1 MVTLVALLISII
13 LQFIAAIIAISLTK
27 VTKYNLSWILISIA
41 LIFLAI
47 RRLVEVI
54 PFLYNKFSDDIQL
67 IDHWIGI
74 VTSILIA
81 VGIFLIKKIFN
92 KLKEAEQIRM
102 SSERRILNAII
113 RTEERERQRFAKDLH
128 DGLGPTMSTIKMSLS
143 ALSKGKLDE
152 YGKSVVE
159 NLEEVI
165 DQGIREIKEISN
177 NLSPHVLNNFGLAS
191 AISTFINKINY
202 TDVIR
207 INFTT
212 NLNQERFSENVESVL
227 YRAVCELI
235 NNTIKHAEAKNIDI
249 KLNHVSNLMIMSYKD
264 DGKGFFYD
272 ENQQFDPKGMGY
284 YNIRSRLNSINGQ
297 IDIETAEGKGL
308 TADIQVKLK

>member
-1 MVTLVALLISII
+1 MVTFVALIISIF

-47 RRLVEVI
+47 RRLVEII
-54 PFLYNKFSDDIQL
+54 PFLNNRFSEDLRL

-92 KLKEAEQIRM
+92 KLKEAEQIRK

-143 ALSKGKLDE
+143 ALSKGNLDE
-152 YGKSVVE
+152 FGKAVVD

-177 NLSPHVLNNFGLAS
+177 NLSPHILNNFGLAS

-202 TDVIR
+202 NDVIR
-207 INFTT
+207 IKFTT
-212 NLNQERFSENVESVL
+212 NLEKERFSENVESVL

-235 NNTIKHAEAKNIDI
+235 NNTIKHAEAKTIDI
-249 KLNHVSNLMIMSYKD
+249 KLNHINDLLIMSYKD
-264 DGKGFFYD
+264 DGKGFLYD
-272 ENQQFDPKGMGY
+272 EQSQFDPKGMGY
-284 YNIRSRLNSINGQ
+284 YNIRSRLNTINGQ
-297 IDIETAEGKGL
+297 IDIETAQGKGL
-308 TADIQVKLK
+308 SADIHVKLK

>member
-1 MVTLVALLISII
+1 MVTLIALFISII

-47 RRLVEVI
+47 RRLVEII
-54 PFLYNKFSDDIQL
+54 PFLYNRFSDDIRF

-74 VTSILIA
+74 ITSILIA

-92 KLKEAEQIRM
+92 KLREAEQIRK

-143 ALSKGKLDE
+143 ALSKGNLDE
-152 YGKSVVE
+152 YGKAVVK

-177 NLSPHVLNNFGLAS
+177 NLSPHVLNNFGIAS

-207 INFTT
+207 ITFTT
-212 NLNQERFSENVESVL
+212 NLEHERFSENVESVL
-227 YRAVCELI
+227 YRSVCELI
-235 NNTIKHAEAKNIDI
+235 NNTIKHAEAKIIDI
-249 KLNHVSNLMIMSYKD
+249 KLNHINDLLIMNYKD

-272 ENQQFDPKGMGY
+272 EKQQFDSKGMGY
-284 YNIRSRLNSINGQ
+284 YNIRSRLNTINGQ

-308 TADIQVKLK
+308 TAYIHIKLK